1 VSGGARACNAINAWF
16 GARSDGPRLTEYL
29 CNLVDL
35 ILGLCDAESG
45 GHSRSPAG
53 RPMTDQRRAPSAR
66 TWVVAA
72 LELVGALVL
81 ARILVWT
88 DRPAGQHQGRGMAP
102 MPGMADATAPQP
114 HWTWPVYAAAVVAA
128 TSFIWWVLRGQAV
141 AAVVG
146 PIAVTI
152 CVASY
157 PVRTLAAQSHL
168 VAMIVLEVLLI
179 LVPLSILTALPH
191 AADTGSTGNLRAG
204 WMLLAGGSALAYAV
218 LLIAI
223 HLPGVH
229 HHGGAGNVVPL
240 WPAIAAPMIGIGYWF
255 GVLRTAAVL
264 SLRTRRAS
272 LFAVQ
277 EIAALVGLLS
287 VFSAWGSP
295 GHGGPLGISAA
306 WDQALGGL
314 VMMAT
319 CAAVAIPIAGRM
331 HT

>member
-1 VSGGARACNAINAWF
+1 
-16 GARSDGPRLTEYL
+16 
-29 CNLVDL
+29 
-35 ILGLCDAESG
+35 
-45 GHSRSPAG
+45 
-53 RPMTDQRRAPSAR
+53 MTDRRSAPSAR
-66 TWVVAA
+66 TWVIAA
-72 LELVGALVL
+72 LELAGALVL

-88 DRPAGQHQGRGMAP
+88 NQPARHHPEHGMAP
-102 MPGMADATAPQP
+102 MPGMADAPAPQP

-128 TSFIWWVLRGQAV
+128 AAFIWWVLRGQTV

-146 PIAVTI
+146 AIALTI
-152 CVASY
+152 CLASY

-168 VAMIVLEVLLI
+168 VAMIVLEVLLV

-191 AADTGSTGNLRAG
+191 AADTGSTGNRRAG
-204 WMLLAGGSALAYAV
+204 WMVLAGGSALAYAV
-218 LLIAI
+218 LLITI
-223 HLPGVH
+223 HVPGVH

-240 WPAIAAPMIGIGYWF
+240 WLAIATPMIGIGYWF

-287 VFSAWGSP
+287 LFSAWGNP
-295 GHGGPLGISAA
+295 GRAGPLGISAA
-306 WDQALGGL
+306 CDQALGGL

-319 CAAVAIPIAGRM
+319 CAAVAIPIARGTRSE
-331 HT
+331 TR

>member
-1 VSGGARACNAINAWF
+1 
-16 GARSDGPRLTEYL
+16 
-29 CNLVDL
+29 
-35 ILGLCDAESG
+35 
-45 GHSRSPAG
+45 
-53 RPMTDQRRAPSAR
+53 MTDQRSAPSAR

-88 DRPAGQHQGRGMAP
+88 DQPARHRQEHGMAP
-102 MPGMADATAPQP
+102 MPGMAPVPGMADPPAPQV
-114 HWTWPVYAAAVVAA
+114 HWTWPLYAAAMVAA
-128 TSFIWWVLRGQAV
+128 AAFIWWALGGQTV

-146 PIAVTI
+146 AIAVTI
-152 CVASY
+152 CLTSY
-157 PVRTLAAQSHL
+157 PMRTLAAQSHL
-168 VAMIVLEVLLI
+168 VAMIVLEVLLV

-191 AADTGSTGNLRAG
+191 AAETGSTGNRRAG
-204 WMLLAGGSALAYAV
+204 WLLLAGGSALAYAV

-223 HLPGVH
+223 HVPGVH
-229 HHGGAGNVVPL
+229 HHAGTGNVVPL
-240 WPAIAAPMIGIGYWF
+240 WLAIAAPMIGIGYWF
-255 GVLRTAAVL
+255 GVLQTAAVL

-287 VFSAWGSP
+287 LLSAWGSP
-295 GHGGPLGISAA
+295 GHAGPLGISAA

-319 CAAVAIPIAGRM
+319 CAAVAIPIARGM
-331 HT
+331 HN

>member
-1 VSGGARACNAINAWF
+1 
-16 GARSDGPRLTEYL
+16 
-29 CNLVDL
+29 
-35 ILGLCDAESG
+35 
-45 GHSRSPAG
+45 
-53 RPMTDQRRAPSAR
+53 MTDQRSAPSAR

-72 LELVGALVL
+72 LELVAALVL
-81 ARILVWT
+81 ARVLVWT
-88 DRPAGQHQGRGMAP
+88 DQPARHHREHGMAP
-102 MPGMADATAPQP
+102 MPGMAPTPGMADAPAPQL

-128 TSFIWWVLRGQAV
+128 AAFIWWMLRGQTV

-146 PIAVTI
+146 AIAVTV
-152 CVASY
+152 CLASY

-168 VAMIVLEVLLI
+168 VAMIVLEVLLV

-191 AADTGSTGNLRAG
+191 AADTGSIGNRRAG
-204 WMLLAGGSALAYAV
+204 WMMLAGGSAFAYAV
-218 LLIAI
+218 LLIAV
-223 HLPGVH
+223 HVPGVH
-229 HHGGAGNVVPL
+229 HHGGAGDVVPL

-287 VFSAWGSP
+287 LFSAWGNP
-295 GHGGPLGISAA
+295 GRAGPLGISAA
-306 WDQALGGL
+306 CDQALGGL

-319 CAAVAIPIAGRM
+319 CAAVAIPIARGTRSE
-331 HT
+331 TR

>member
-1 VSGGARACNAINAWF
+1 
-16 GARSDGPRLTEYL
+16 
-29 CNLVDL
+29 
-35 ILGLCDAESG
+35 
-45 GHSRSPAG
+45 
-53 RPMTDQRRAPSAR
+53 MTDQRRAPSTR
-66 TWVVAA
+66 TWVIAA
-72 LELVGALVL
+72 LELIGALML

-88 DRPAGQHQGRGMAP
+88 DQPARHHQEHGMSP
-102 MPGMADATAPQP
+102 MSGMADAPAPQL
-114 HWTWPVYAAAVVAA
+114 HWTWPVYTAGVAAVAA
-128 TSFIWWVLRGQAV
+128 FIWWLLRRQTV
-141 AAVVG
+141 SAVVG
-146 PIAVTI
+146 ATAVTI
-152 CVASY
+152 CVASH

-168 VAMIVLEVLLI
+168 VAMIVLEVLLV

-191 AADTGSTGNLRAG
+191 AADTGSIGNRRAG
-204 WMLLAGGSALAYAV
+204 WMMLAGGSAFAYAV

-223 HLPGVH
+223 HVPGVH
-229 HHGGAGNVVPL
+229 QHAAAGNVVPL

-287 VFSAWGSP
+287 LFSAWGSP
-295 GHGGPLGISAA
+295 GHAGPLGISAA

-319 CAAVAIPIAGRM
+319 CAAVAIPIGRGIRSE
-331 HT
+331 TR